1 MVLKESKQSLNF
13 SMILGTIGYI
23 LIAIATMKYLVKETD
38 IIGYGILLFGLIF
51 TTMYTSNL
59 EKGAGISKKFTW
71 IRTII
76 VMLSLIISALYF
88 FYN

>member
-1 MVLKESKQSLNF
+1 MVLKEHKQSLYF

-23 LIAIATMKYLVKETD
+23 LIAIIIMKYLVEETD
-38 IIGYGILLFGLIF
+38 TLGYGILLFGFVF

-59 EKGAGISKKFTW
+59 EKTAGISKKFTL

-76 VMLSLIISALYF
+76 LMLSLIISALYF